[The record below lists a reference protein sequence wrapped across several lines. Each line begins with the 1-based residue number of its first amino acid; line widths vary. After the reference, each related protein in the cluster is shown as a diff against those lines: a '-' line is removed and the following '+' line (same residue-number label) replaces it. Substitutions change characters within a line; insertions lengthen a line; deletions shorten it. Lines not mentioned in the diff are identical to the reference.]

1 MWTIFSWF
9 LQSVYLI
16 KGSFGEL
23 FLFFAF
29 SNLLSKYFQDCWKW
43 KFGTKKKRLL
53 SFTGHDII
61 YCYNAKILISDN
73 KIQTF
78 SFIFRPLSTLETS
91 KLHFNLGH
99 VRAGWYLEDY
109 KCKWLLNYYPSK
121 AQNFILCLWEFSI
134 GFAEYGASPCL
145 LLRPFFTQLHSF

>member
-1 MWTIFSWF
+1 MPSQTSIKIFS
-9 LQSVYLI
+9 
-16 KGSFGEL
+16 
-23 FLFFAF
+23 
-29 SNLLSKYFQDCWKW
+29 
-43 KFGTKKKRLL
+43 RLL
-53 SFTGHDII
+53 KLKISNKNNCFSFTGHDII
-61 YCYNAKILISDN
+61 YCYNAEILISDN

-134 GFAEYGASPCL
+134 GFAEYGASPRP
-145 LLRPFFTQLHSF
+145 LLRPFFTQLHSFKGKQKRGNKLFTT

>member
-1 MWTIFSWF
+1 MILKNRSNEIR
-9 LQSVYLI
+9 SNEI
-16 KGSFGEL
+16 CIRREL
-23 FLFFAF
+23 PVKMLNKNNCF
-29 SNLLSKYFQDCWKW
+29 
-43 KFGTKKKRLL
+43 

-61 YCYNAKILISDN
+61 YCYNAEILISDN

-78 SFIFRPLSTLETS
+78 SFISRPCWKLQKCTS
-91 KLHFNLGH
+91 SKDRH

-134 GFAEYGASPCL
+134 GFTKYGASHCP
-145 LLRPFFTQLHSF
+145 LLRPFFTQLHSFKGKQKRGNKLFTT